1 MLPQPTMT
9 MRPLKAG
16 GSGDS
21 FGGTVIFNSRASCA
35 MPVSAGGSLVVVRGG
50 PTLYVGILVGLV
62 GVIGFV
68 MILRRNAQ
76 AES

>member
-50 PTLYVGILVGLV
+50 PTPGI
-62 GVIGFV
+62 
-68 MILRRNAQ
+68 R
-76 AES
+76 